1 MTSARRGEDGTGAPP
16 RVGNFNRRSTAEQV
30 SAGVDLAGR
39 HAIVTGA
46 NAGIGFET
54 ARVLALRG
62 CSVTMACRDLTKAA
76 RARGQLIAGAKSRVA
91 PASVDIMRLDLAR
104 FESIR
109 SFANEGLSTDRPIHL
124 MINKAGVMLPDRR
137 LTADGFEHHFG
148 INHLG
153 HYLLTNLLLDRLV
166 QSAPA
171 RVVVVSSDAMQ
182 FAALDAGLEDLN
194 WEKRRY
200 SGWRSYG
207 SSKLMNALF
216 ANELQRRH
224 GERGVVANALH
235 PGIVQTE
242 LGRDQ
247 PWYMALIGL
256 AMLPVMKSPARGAA
270 TTLLLATSP
279 ELETQGG
286 GYYADCGP
294 NRVHPLALDVDV
306 AARLWAG
313 SEELVGLA

>member
-1 MTSARRGEDGTGAPP
+1 MTSTRRGADGAGAPP
-16 RVGNFNRRSTAEQV
+16 RIGNFDRRSTAEQV

-39 HAIVTGA
+39 HAVVTGA

-76 RARGQLIAGAKSRVA
+76 RAREQLIAGTESRVA
-91 PASVDIMRLDLAR
+91 PAAVDIMRLDLAS

-109 SFANEGLSTDRPIHL
+109 SFANEVLSTDRPIHL
-124 MINKAGVMLPDRR
+124 LINNAGVMLPDRR
-137 LTADGFEHHFG
+137 VTADGFEHHFG

-153 HYLLTNLLLDRLV
+153 HFLLTNLLLDRLV

-247 PWYMALIGL
+247 PWYMAPIAL
-256 AMLPVMKSPARGAA
+256 AMLPVMKNPARGAA
-270 TTLLLATSP
+270 TTVLLATAP

-286 GYYADCGP
+286 GYYADCRP
-294 NRVHPLALDVDV
+294 KRVHSLALDEDA
-306 AARLWAG
+306 AARLWARSG
-313 SEELVGLA
+313 ELVGLV

>member
-1 MTSARRGEDGTGAPP
+1 
-16 RVGNFNRRSTAEQV
+16 
-30 SAGVDLAGR
+30 
-39 HAIVTGA
+39 
-46 NAGIGFET
+46 
-54 ARVLALRG
+54 
-62 CSVTMACRDLTKAA
+62 
-76 RARGQLIAGAKSRVA
+76 
-91 PASVDIMRLDLAR
+91 MRLDLASL
-104 FESIR
+104 ESIR
-109 SFANEGLSTDRPIHL
+109 DFAKAYLSTGRPIHL
-124 MINKAGVMLPDRR
+124 LINNAGVMLPDRR
-137 LTADGFEHHFG
+137 VTADGFEHHFG

-153 HYLLTNLLLDRLV
+153 HFLLTNLLLNRLEE
-166 QSAPA
+166 SAPA

-242 LGRDQ
+242 LARDQ

-256 AMLPVMKSPARGAA
+256 AMFPVTKNPARGAA
-270 TTLLLATSP
+270 TTLLLATAP
-279 ELETQGG
+279 ELETRGG
-286 GYYADCGP
+286 GYYADCRP
-294 NRVHPLALDVDV
+294 KRVHRLALDEGV
-306 AARLWAG
+306 AARLWAQSG
-313 SEELVGLA
+313 ELVGLA